1 MANIALAGRQENIHR
16 YNFATP
22 NKMRILIII
31 VVIIITLAG
40 YFLLSNREGLKWDL
54 GFAGFNPAVSEII
67 TEGTMDIAGEKVDEV
82 AVPPEVVLNIAKGV
96 VKMLREKRGLS
107 CCPIETVFIEMYS
120 SAASME
126 KVKKERPDVYKAY
139 IKYLESRLELPTV
152 DDEDGEKRAAMVSY
166 LDNLKKNESVAMIPL
181 GVPLTYRVR
190 MILLETKR
198 YYGIQL
204 DAIAMGDEK
213 DMEIKGITTQQYDDE
228 SVIKPFKDDLKAGD
242 WLKYDTI
249 ANSIAPTKSLL
260 DTVENSVKEKLKR

>member
-1 MANIALAGRQENIHR
+1 MQ
-16 YNFATP
+16 
-22 NKMRILIII
+22 ILIII
-31 VVIIITLAG
+31 VVIIITIAG
-40 YFLLSNREGLKWDL
+40 YFLLTNREGLKWDL

-67 TEGTMDIAGEKVDEV
+67 SEGTMDIAGEKVDEV
-82 AVPPEVVLNIAKGV
+82 AVPPEVLTNIAKGV

-120 SAASME
+120 SAASMD

-139 IKYLESRLELPTV
+139 IKYLESRLEKPT
-152 DDEDGEKRAAMVSY
+152 EDGPEKRATMVSY
-166 LDNLKKNESVAMIPL
+166 LDTLKKNEGVAMIPL

-213 DMEIKGITTQQYDDE
+213 DMEIKGITTQQYDDD